1 MDITIEPVTLN
12 DLSLSSIKVEF
23 SRVKNSN
30 GFEPEEVSNHCFIFQ
45 LILKDPNLFSFIC

>member
-1 MDITIEPVTLN
+1 MDITIEPVTIN

-30 GFEPEEVSNHCFIFQ
+30 GFEPEEVSNHCFIFR